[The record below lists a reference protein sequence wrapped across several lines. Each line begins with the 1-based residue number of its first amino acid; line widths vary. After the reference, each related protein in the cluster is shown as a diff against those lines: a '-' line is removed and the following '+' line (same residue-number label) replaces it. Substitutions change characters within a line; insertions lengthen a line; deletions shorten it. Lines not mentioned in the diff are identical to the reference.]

1 MFDCQPAEA
10 GDGSEGQKQ
19 VRDKEE
25 PKRSGAGSWGGGV
38 TRLWLKVVVSH
49 SKSLLF
55 LFLSRVS
62 TLLFGLDLLFIGG
75 LLAKVRTVIDSA
87 SPLPHVKYQPGDR
100 RTETFSTAQESLWG
114 W

>member
-1 MFDCQPAEA
+1 M
-10 GDGSEGQKQ
+10 G
-19 VRDKEE
+19 VRDKSRLEI
-25 PKRSGAGSWGGGV
+25 KRSRREVGQVAGGGGD
-38 TRLWLKVVVSH
+38 TSLAKGCGFTH